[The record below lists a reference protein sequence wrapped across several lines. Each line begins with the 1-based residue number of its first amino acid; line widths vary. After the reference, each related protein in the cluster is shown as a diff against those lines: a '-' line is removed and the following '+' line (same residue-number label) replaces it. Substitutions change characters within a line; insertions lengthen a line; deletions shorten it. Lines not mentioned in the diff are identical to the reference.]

1 MECPLLTIHD
11 LLNTFNLLF
20 ALPHES
26 QASSWGNWAKWG
38 FMLLCIFRNSNK
50 DNFRQTLFFVA
61 DYHYFCPVSNLASK
75 VTPLRYLHGL
85 VHFILATTKGV
96 ANMALLV
103 YRAFFPLCC
112 KVWKMT
118 LWKVLWPAWAVG
130 SCSISPTGQWN
141 FPKCHLPNLATEWK
155 TLCRIG

>member
-1 MECPLLTIHD
+1 
-11 LLNTFNLLF
+11 
-20 ALPHES
+20 
-26 QASSWGNWAKWG
+26 
-38 FMLLCIFRNSNK
+38 MLLCIFRNSNK

-61 DYHYFCPVSNLASK
+61 DYHYFCLLSNLASK

-155 TLCRIG
+155 KHSVLGWAVTWRRGFVNDYLRIPQLNCSRPSFPPR